1 MTYTERALELRP
13 VIEKAS
19 QSLEDSVALTA
30 VELFPKWKELC
41 EKEVEDE
48 NGVVHKGVKV
58 KKGFRFQYDNKLYRT
73 EQPEYIF
80 VAHYVPGTVGTE
92 SLFSKV
98 DETHAG
104 TVEDPIPYERN
115 MEIYEGL
122 YYTQGG
128 VLYRCIRSSG
138 QPLYHD
144 LSALVGIYVEV
155 VNSEG

>member
-1 MTYTERALELRP
+1 MTYTERALQLRP

-30 VELFPKWKELC
+30 VELFPYWKVLA
-41 EKEVEDE
+41 EKAE
-48 NGVVHKGVKV
+48 KV
-58 KKGFRFQYDNKLYRT
+58 SKGFRFQHEGKLYRT

-80 VAHYVPGTVGTE
+80 VEYYIPGTIGTE

-104 TVEDPIPYERN
+104 TLEDPIPYEAN

-122 YYTQGG
+122 YYSQNG
-128 VLYRCIRSSG
+128 VIYLCIRSSG

-144 LSALVGIYVEV
+144 LSALVGNYVEV
-155 VNSEG
+155 AE

>member
-1 MTYTERALELRP
+1 MTYTERALQLRP

-30 VELFPKWKELC
+30 VELFPYWKVLV
-41 EKEVEDE
+41 EKAD
-48 NGVVHKGVKV
+48 KV
-58 KKGFRFQYDNKLYRT
+58 SKGFRFQHEGKLYRT

-80 VAHYVPGTVGTE
+80 VEYYVPGSTGTE
-92 SLFSKV
+92 SLFSLV
-98 DETHAG
+98 DESHAG
-104 TVEDPIPYERN
+104 TADDPIPYEKN

-122 YYTQGG
+122 YYIQNG

-144 LSALVGIYVEV
+144 LPALVDVYVEV
-155 VNSEG
+155 AG